1 MGFGGL
7 GTEKCYSAIHGTA
20 SEFCFLRSS
29 LPATP
34 GTRRDS
40 VSSGVHFAHGSRA
53 RTRSAVDSGNFH
65 MWRWTIRILAGLC
78 GVIVVAA
85 LTGATYQWFAT
96 RKDLAATPPPGR
108 LVDIGGY
115 RLHLWCTGR
124 GAPAVILDTG
134 LGGSS
139 ADWGFVQPDVARFA
153 RVCSYDR
160 AGMGYSDP
168 GPSPRTARRI
178 ASELAEL
185 LVRSGIGGPVVLV
198 GASIA
203 GFDVRVFAS
212 DHPERTAGLV
222 LVDATHEDQP
232 HEVPRM
238 ARFVPLLST
247 VGVFRLFSISFGQ
260 PIESLPPSV
269 RQFARATSFRAAGY
283 QAAADEII
291 HVRES
296 ASEVRSSR
304 RKLTIPVL
312 VITGGRG
319 ADENWRQLQRD
330 QASLS
335 ERGCLMTAPESGHVV
350 SVDQPEVVVDAI
362 RTVVETARGHG
373 APPSRYACER

>member
-1 MGFGGL
+1 
-7 GTEKCYSAIHGTA
+7 
-20 SEFCFLRSS
+20 
-29 LPATP
+29 
-34 GTRRDS
+34 
-40 VSSGVHFAHGSRA
+40 
-53 RTRSAVDSGNFH
+53 
-65 MWRWTIRILAGLC
+65 MWRWTMRIFLVLGAFL
-78 GVIVVAA
+78 IVAA
-85 LTGATYQWFAT
+85 LSGATYQWLAT
-96 RKDLAATPPPGR
+96 RKELAATPPPGH

-115 RLHLWCTGR
+115 RLHLWCTGD

-139 ADWGFVQPDVARFA
+139 ADWGFVQPDVARFT

-185 LVRSGIGGPVVLV
+185 LVRGGIAGTVVLV

-212 DHPERTAGLV
+212 DHPERAAGLV
-222 LVDATHEDQP
+222 LVDASHEDQT
-232 HEVPRM
+232 HEVPQT
-238 ARFVPLLST
+238 ARFVPGLST
-247 VGVFRLFSISFGQ
+247 IGVLRLFGVSFGQ
-260 PIESLPPSV
+260 RIESLPPSV

-291 HVRES
+291 HIRQS

-319 ADENWRQLQRD
+319 ADETWRQLQRD

-335 ERGCLMTAPESGHVV
+335 ERGCLMIAHESGHVV
-350 SVDQPEVVVDAI
+350 SLDQPEVVVDAI
-362 RTVVETARGHG
+362 RTVVETARGRDFPLC
-373 APPSRYACER
+373 AVRANVERGRPRQ